1 MSFNITWFHKN
12 NFTKDILRQET
23 INCLKNNKYYTEQKN
38 FFNILSYP
46 FCKNS
51 ISSDSIV
58 NFFILTFFFFI
69 KKNHTFFIN
78 GLGFLEISKK
88 INRQIVFTLFLINK
102 NKKFL
107 IQNYR
112 DFRFIRRFFKI
123 DKIYWMPGSITNT
136 YVDNKNGNKGIC
148 TILRKKK
155 STNFIKKLHK
165 IGINELITIY
175 SLDEIKIN
183 SKNILLKGFKSKE
196 YIFSNHHKFLYLYCY
211 GDGVPKS
218 IIESL
223 CNNLEIMIDK
233 KSYLNFGFYKKNLFE
248 VEEKCQIINLKNLN
262 LQKTRDYY
270 GDELYKIMINVI
282 NM

>member
-23 INCLKNNKYYTEQKN
+23 IESLKNNKYHTEEKN

-46 FCKNS
+46 FSKNS
-51 ISSDSIV
+51 VSSDSVV
-58 NFFILTFFFFI
+58 NFFILSFFFFVN
-69 KKNHTFFIN
+69 KNHTFLIN

-88 INRQIVFTLFLINK
+88 INRRIIFILFFINK

-136 YVDNKNGNKGIC
+136 YIDNKNDNKGIF

-155 STNFIKKLHK
+155 STNFLKKLNK
-165 IGINELITIY
+165 IRISEVITIY
-175 SLDEIKIN
+175 SLDEIKFN

-196 YIFSNHHKFLYLYCY
+196 YIFSNHSKFLYLYCY

-218 IIESL
+218 LIESL

-248 VEEKCQIINLKNLN
+248 IKENRQILNLKNLN
-262 LQKTRDYY
+262 LQNTREYY
-270 GDELYKIMINVI
+270 NNGLYKIMIDVI
-282 NM
+282 NI